1 MNADKESAILV
12 VTLAGLLH
20 DIGHGPYSHMF
31 DGNVVTEINHN
42 GKPQKWTHEIASEAI
57 F

>member
-1 MNADKESAILV
+1 

-31 DGNVVTEINHN
+31 DSHIVTEVKQD
-42 GKPQKWTHEIASEAI
+42 GKDRKWTHELAS
-57 F
+57 